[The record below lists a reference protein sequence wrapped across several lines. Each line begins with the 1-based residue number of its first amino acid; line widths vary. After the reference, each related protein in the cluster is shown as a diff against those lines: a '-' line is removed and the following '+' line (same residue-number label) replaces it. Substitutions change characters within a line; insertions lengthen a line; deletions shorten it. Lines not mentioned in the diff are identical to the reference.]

1 MTYWLLKNFV
11 LGPLILTL
19 FRPWVVGRE
28 HVPTS
33 GPVIFA

>member
-1 MTYWLLKNFV
+1 MLYWLLKKFV

-28 HVPTS
+28 NVP
-33 GPVIFA
+33 A